1 MHTGMVLCRGCGK
14 NFHSTA
20 PACPHCGA
28 LQHIRHGG
36 KPKSRVTAGVLALLL
51 GGIGVHRFYLGQWW
65 GLFYAL
71 YFWTWIPAIASL
83 IEGIVFLCTSDASW
97 DAKYN
102 KGRAGIGGS
111 ILHSKGSSSVAVAI
125 VWGVVIAFPSWI
137 AMDQYSRMERRGYG
151 SEVRLD
157 LKDAAHAQESYFDKN
172 NSYKSCAACTTRNLP
187 GFHNFRGVTLSAK
200 GGRTDFVLVATHE
213 KCKGEWT
220 YQSTT
225 GSITGPNLQDACK
238 LGVYN
243 F

>member
-1 MHTGMVLCRGCGK
+1 MKTPAVISSGDKGGLTVTGSLY
-14 NFHSTA
+14 
-20 PACPHCGA
+20 
-28 LQHIRHGG
+28 IRHGG
-36 KPKSRVTAGVLALLL
+36 KPKNRVTAGVLALLL

-83 IEGIVFLCTSDASW
+83 IEGIVFLCTSDANW

-102 KGRAGIGGS
+102 KGRAGIGVS
-111 ILHSKGSSSVAVAI
+111 VSHSKGISSVAIAI
-125 VWGVVIAFPSWI
+125 VAGVVIAGPSWI
-137 AMDQYSRMERRGYG
+137 AMDLYSYSERRRYG
-151 SEVRLD
+151 ISVKSELE
-157 LKDAAHAQESYFDKN
+157 DAARAQESYFAKN
-172 NSYKSCAACTTRNLP
+172 NSYKSCVACTTRDLP
-187 GFHNFRGVTLSAK
+187 GFHNFREVTLNAEDE
-200 GGRTDFVLVATHE
+200 RTDFVLVATHE

-225 GSITGPNLQDACK
+225 GAITGPNPQDACK